1 MKKNKNNEELCGI
14 FEPQIELSD
23 IYKKQIVIEAKL
35 EVIFDTL
42 EWIKIKIEDINNDKM
57 LKEAKDKKA
66 EAEMMLEEFKMQN
79 YHKYDRMEEDKK
91 RFYMMG
97 EMK

>member
-35 EVIFDTL
+35 EV
-42 EWIKIKIEDINNDKM
+42 DINNDKM